1 MNKTPQDGSPW
12 SSVDQSADP
21 SAFIRFLDKLRADDS
36 VRAWKLQ
43 SYKYL
48 EAKNGSHILDVGCG
62 TGEDVRALAQHVGN
76 TVRVVGVDSSE
87 VMIVEAQ
94 KRANGLNLPVE
105 FFVGNAHQLDFTE
118 SFDGCRADLTFQNL
132 DNPQQALAELVRVA
146 RPGARIVLSE
156 PDWETFIINADDR
169 IVTRKILNYI
179 CDSHPNGWF
188 GRQMMELFKEE
199 GLTDLTVKPVTSVG
213 TGYTELN
220 QRFSIERR
228 ANVVFEA
235 GIVSEDEVTS
245 WLEQLMLQLLK
256 DWRFP

>member
-1 MNKTPQDGSPW
+1 MTSTKIFNEKLTGFQPGFQNVFRKVIDLRIRIQFCDVTVRSMSNHMNKTPQDGSPW

-48 EAKNGSHILDVGCG
+48 EVKNGSHILDVGCG

-76 TVRVVGVDSSE
+76 TGRVVGVDSSE

-156 PDWETFIINADDR
+156 PDWETFIINADD
-169 IVTRKILNYI
+169 
-179 CDSHPNGWF
+179 
-188 GRQMMELFKEE
+188 
-199 GLTDLTVKPVTSVG
+199 
-213 TGYTELN
+213 
-220 QRFSIERR
+220 
-228 ANVVFEA
+228 
-235 GIVSEDEVTS
+235 
-245 WLEQLMLQLLK
+245 
-256 DWRFP
+256 